1 MKKYLRILAA
11 VLVGTMLLST
21 SALACTGVYVGKDV
35 SDPRATTTRCSWC
48 SPGWRTCPA
57 G

>member
-21 SALACTGVYVGKDV
+21 SALACTGVCQ
-35 SDPRATTTRCSWC
+35 R
-48 SPGWRTCPA
+48 PGHLHHRPQ
-57 G
+57 